1 MTPTTSS
8 TPSSAPSAEATPAVT
23 LVDTDVHPTMTPP
36 MLMERLSARW
46 RRHLERFGRR
56 TPMITDIYPRA
67 RNAGMRADSWPDVP
81 GGVPGSDP
89 ELARRQLLDE
99 WDVDYAVL
107 NGLNGQ
113 DCYDPPGFAAE
124 LNRAVN
130 DWLWEEWMEPDGRWL
145 GAIAVPHDYPDLAV
159 EEIERRAGEGR
170 WVQVIFPASTQEP
183 LGSRKYWPVYE
194 AAVAHGLPVAV
205 HSGGYDTHLGA
216 GWPSFYIEEHQAFST
231 VVQRQL
237 VSLVCGGVFAAI
249 PDLKI
254 VMTEG
259 GVAWSVALRW
269 ALDEAWSVLRDEVPE
284 LERAPSEYIRDHV
297 WFTSQPIEEPDDP
310 GDFLRTLEQ
319 GRLADRLMFA
329 TDYPHW
335 DFDSPKQAMPPGLA
349 KDTRARI
356 LAGNACDLYGLPL
369 GDGSGPA

>member
-8 TPSSAPSAEATPAVT
+8 TPSSAPSAGAKPAVS
-23 LVDTDVHPTMTPP
+23 LIDCDVHPTMTPP
-36 MLMERLSARW
+36 MVMERLSARW

-56 TPMITDIYPRA
+56 TPVITEIYPRA
-67 RNAGMRADSWPDVP
+67 RNAGMRADSWPED
-81 GGVPGSDP
+81 GVPGSDP

-99 WDVDYAVL
+99 WDVDFALL

-113 DCYDPPGFAAE
+113 DCFDPPGFAAE
-124 LNRAVN
+124 LNRAIN
-130 DWLWEEWMEPDGRWL
+130 DWLWEEWMEPDPRWL
-145 GAIAVPHDYPDLAV
+145 GAIAVPHDYPELAV
-159 EEIERRAGEGR
+159 AEIERRADEKR

-183 LGSRKYWPVYE
+183 LGSRKYWSIYE
-194 AAVAHGLPVAV
+194 AAAAHGLPVAV
-205 HSGGYDTHLGA
+205 HSGGYDPHLGA
-216 GWPSFYIEEHQAFST
+216 GWPSFYLEEHQAFST

-237 VSLVCGGVFAAI
+237 ASLVCGGVFAAI

-269 ALDEAWSVLRDEVPE
+269 ALDEAWSVLREEVPE

-297 WFTSQPIEEPDDP
+297 WFTTQPIEEPDDP
-310 GDFLRTLEQ
+310 DDFVRTVEQ
-319 GRLADRLMFA
+319 GRLADRLLFA

-335 DFDSPKQAMPPGLA
+335 DFDSPKQALPRGLS
-349 KDTRARI
+349 KETRAGI
-356 LAGNACDLYGLPL
+356 LAGNAAELYGL
-369 GDGSGPA
+369 GS

>member
-8 TPSSAPSAEATPAVT
+8 TPSSAPSAEATPAVS

-36 MLMERLSARW
+36 MVMERLSTRW

-67 RNAGMRADSWPDVP
+67 RNAGMRADSWPDDP

-130 DWLWEEWMEPDGRWL
+130 DWLWEEWMEPDRRWL
-145 GAIAVPHDYPDLAV
+145 GAIAVPHDHPDLAV
-159 EEIERRAGEGR
+159 EEIERRAGEER

-183 LGSRKYWPVYE
+183 LGSRKYWPIYE
-194 AAVAHGLPVAV
+194 AAAARGSPWRGQAASPVSGSRSPSAGSRSRTSAGRPAV
-205 HSGGYDTHLGA
+205 PARACA
-216 GWPSFYIEEHQAFST
+216 GS
-231 VVQRQL
+231 R
-237 VSLVCGGVFAAI
+237 
-249 PDLKI
+249 PD
-254 VMTEG
+254 
-259 GVAWSVALRW
+259 R
-269 ALDEAWSVLRDEVPE
+269 
-284 LERAPSEYIRDHV
+284 RAPRS
-297 WFTSQPIEEPDDP
+297 
-310 GDFLRTLEQ
+310 
-319 GRLADRLMFA
+319 
-329 TDYPHW
+329 
-335 DFDSPKQAMPPGLA
+335 
-349 KDTRARI
+349 
-356 LAGNACDLYGLPL
+356 AG
-369 GDGSGPA
+369 S